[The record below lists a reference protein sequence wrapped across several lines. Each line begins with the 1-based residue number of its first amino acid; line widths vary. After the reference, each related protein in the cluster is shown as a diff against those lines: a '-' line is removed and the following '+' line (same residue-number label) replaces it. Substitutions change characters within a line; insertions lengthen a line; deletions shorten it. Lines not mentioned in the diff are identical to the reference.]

1 MFDSNKIT
9 ELDDD
14 DFQAQK
20 NKDREIRAGRS
31 KCGNKYSYTKTK
43 KSWKKRLI
51 KCIINDLKNYGPTNV
66 MHIKALA
73 NITGKPI
80 RIFTSDGNL
89 YQTINCNRND
99 RKMIQCDAIDI
110 EYHKEKHWTLLGNKD
125 PAEIEK
131 DLNACLFVVIAA
143 QTGKNSTDLRNST
156 IDYLTNNA
164 NYLIEEIDKISSDD
178 NALLMI
184 GGARYNGTSPRA
196 AGIILDDSQN
206 VLCDGCREV
215 GHPRGHASDKDAT
228 GPIDSVENYSRT
240 TGSRKSG
247 FLSRNDQNLVAH
259 YALCHES
266 AQQAMN
272 SLNNGEFS
280 LAITLLGKEL
290 PTALPK
296 MKEFVNG
303 EAFTGELSIIRVTVV
318 LRHHQGKRND
328 PDANVFVHTIYP
340 RSS

>member
-9 ELDDD
+9 ELDDN
-14 DFQAQK
+14 DFQLQS
-20 NKDREIRAGRS
+20 DRDRQIRAGRS
-31 KCGNKYSYTKTK
+31 KCCNKYTYTKTK
-43 KSWKKRLI
+43 KSLKKRLTNY
-51 KCIINDLKNYGPTNV
+51 IINDLKNYGPSNIL
-66 MHIKALA
+66 HIKALA
-73 NITGKPI
+73 NIIRKPI

-99 RKMIQCDAIDI
+99 RETIQCGAIDI

-125 PAEIEK
+125 PMEVDK
-131 DLNACLFVVIAA
+131 DLNACLFVVVAA
-143 QTGKNSTDLRNST
+143 QIGKGATNLRNST
-156 IDYLTNNA
+156 IDYLTNNV
-164 NYLIEEIDKISSDD
+164 NYLIEEIDKISPDD
-178 NALLMI
+178 NVSLMI
-184 GGARYNGTSPRA
+184 GGARYNGTSPKA
-196 AGIILDDSQN
+196 AGTLLDESQN

-247 FLSRNDQNLVAH
+247 FLSKNDQNLVAH
-259 YALCHES
+259 YALSHEH

-290 PTALPK
+290 SIALPK
-296 MKEFVNG
+296 MKEFING
-303 EAFTGELSIIRVTVV
+303 EAFTGELSIIRVTLV
-318 LRHHQGKRND
+318 LRHHLGKRND
-328 PDANVFVHTIYP
+328 PNANVFVHTIYP